1 MPTITSQGALSRHI
15 TEFLTT
21 DPRVKQYKCKTIQNP
36 DYYYDGSV
44 FGAVDVAHK
53 LDTSTVQA
61 GSIWLRDKA
70 IVSVGTKKADDAYK
84 IIGLRPDDNQ
94 SGSEQFEFSVESIE
108 INGKPQTIN
117 LRDRME
123 VSSITTKFGGNLY
136 VQRARQRCR
145 VMVEATNADEG
156 FKIALRIHTKGL
168 TLTYRADLDE
178 YWFYNEKGE
187 FRFRLGK
194 PYLVDPATM
203 NPLKP
208 DDLGAYPPLVK
219 HSLTEI
225 GKGEYLYAKEP
236 TGAFGKVKLPDRF
249 LIDADTV
256 YSTTAD
262 GDIHVSGA
270 SNWANAYTG
279 YGCTP
284 QVSSASTDLAL
295 ELDNRTSN
303 SQWLGRIFSYFV
315 TSGVV
320 GTISA
325 CSSYYYDQ
333 WGAGFYYCDQKGI
346 QADTLVKEDYNG
358 YSGEEYGHVSFG
370 TTGYHEN
377 PWNATGIADI
387 DQAGTTKVCLRNYDN
402 DYLNSE
408 PSPGAYIGTYFYSAN
423 KSDTTYDTYLSIV
436 TAAAAATFIKDI
448 MRHHFIPAFIGGN

>member
-1 MPTITSQGALSRHI
+1 MPEITSSGAVNRHI
-15 TEFLTT
+15 TEYLTT
-21 DPRVKQYKCKTIQNP
+21 DKRVKQYRCKTLQNP

-70 IVSVGTKKADDAYK
+70 IVSVGTKQADDAYK
-84 IIGLRPDDNQ
+84 IVGLRPDENQ
-94 SGSEQFEFSVESIE
+94 SGSESFEISIESIE

-123 VSSITTKFGGNLY
+123 VSSITTKFGDNLY

-156 FKIALRIHTKGL
+156 FKIALRLHLKGL
-168 TLTYRADLDE
+168 TVKYRDDLDE
-178 YWFYNEKGE
+178 YWMFNDKGE

-203 NPLKP
+203 NPIHGE
-208 DDLGAYPPLVK
+208 LGNPYPQLVK

-256 YSTTAD
+256 YSSTAD
-262 GDIHVSGA
+262 GWVQYAGGDWTTAQAATVGTSVKDNSSYDTAFAAWGGA
-270 SNWANAYTG
+270 SPIIDRSFFYFDTH
-279 YGCTP
+279 
-284 QVSSASTDLAL
+284 L
-295 ELDNRTSN
+295 E
-303 SQWLGRIFSYFV
+303 I
-315 TSGVV
+315 
-320 GTISA
+320 GTITVASA
-325 CSSYYYDQ
+325 LIYGYSWDSSTVCLML
-333 WGAGFYYCDQKGI
+333 GT
-346 QADTLVKEDYNG
+346 QADTLVKDDYDAFTGNYFGLKTPWSTSG
-358 YSGEEYGHVSFG
+358 YNTISF
-370 TTGYHEN
+370 
-377 PWNATGIADI
+377 NAEGLAGINQTGI
-387 DQAGTTKVCLRNYDN
+387 TKICGRDYVY
-402 DYLNSE
+402 DYLNSD
-408 PSPGAYIGTYFYSAN
+408 PGSTLYRCGCYYANQSGT
-423 KSDTTYDTYLSIV
+423 DYDTYLSIV